1 MMYCTKVT
9 VLIAVM
15 ALVLPAAQSAGVP
28 YQSCEAPRYVRT
40 STVGA
45 DDSEAAYMVRTDSA
59 GRIITAGQFGDYFR
73 PPGYTTVDFDPTEG
87 MDEHVLF
94 GGIDAF
100 VMVTNADGSYAWANT
115 FGGEDD
121 EYLDDIALN
130 ADGHVFI
137 VGAFASGVNGKTAVV
152 DFDPGP
158 GADIRVCPG
167 NSVCC
172 YVTEYGRDGRYIKT
186 VVNGAEGA
194 DITAKNLEFDVF
206 GNRFVSGF
214 FRNGRFDFDPGDG
227 RDFHRTGNKT
237 KRYITKLTAGGE
249 YAWTLI
255 LEVQVAALKLDGH
268 GNLYLTGKFG
278 SSRKYDFDPGPG
290 KDRRGGDD
298 VGDKAF
304 VTRINADLSYG
315 WTRMVARADTS
326 DLRVE
331 DLEVDGDGVYL
342 AGSFSDYVEF
352 DPDGSPDPRTDAGT
366 AAWLVKFT
374 TDGDYQWVH
383 AIPSDGG
390 NSGAEG
396 VSADGRGNVY
406 FTGHF
411 AGNTNFDPDGDGD
424 WQFGRGNGSTFV
436 SKLGVDRT
444 YLWTRLINGSGSTQ
458 PWAGVE
464 AASDG
469 RLLIAGYFNS
479 SGVDF
484 DPTEGE
490 DIRRSNGAGDVF
502 VTTWLCSDC
511 DALLSHG
518 LWAKPRGAI
527 VSRVTTN
534 LSAGR
539 VKVQL
544 TSDDGGITLSE
555 TARLRPD
562 GRARIRFDE
571 LPPGRYDVQLQWIED
586 ENASRLC
593 DGPLMK
599 RSAGVP

>member
-15 ALVLPAAQSAGVP
+15 ALVLPAAQSTGMP
-28 YQSCEAPRYVRT
+28 YQSCETPRYIRT
-40 STVGA
+40 RAVGA
-45 DDSEAAYMVRTDSA
+45 EDREYADLVRADTA

-158 GADIRVCPG
+158 GVDIRVCPG

-172 YVTEYGRDGRYIKT
+172 YVTEYGRDGRYTKT

-194 DITAKNLEFDVF
+194 VITAKNLEFDVF

-214 FRNGRFDFDPGDG
+214 FQNGRFDFDPGDG

-304 VTRINADLSYG
+304 VTRINDDLSYG
-315 WTRMVARADTS
+315 WTRMIARADTS

-331 DLEVDGDGVYL
+331 DLEVDGDGVYV
-342 AGSFSDYVEF
+342 AGSFSDDVEF
-352 DPDGSPDPRTDAGT
+352 DPDGSPDPRFDDH
-366 AAWLVKFT
+366 AAWLVKLDT
-374 TDGDYQWVH
+374 RGRYQWTHVL
-383 AIPSDGG
+383 AGDDGSS
-390 NSGAEG
+390 SGKG
-396 VSADGRGNVY
+396 VSADGRGGVY
-406 FTGHF
+406 F
-411 AGNTNFDPDGDGD
+411 AGTFGDYINFDPDGEGD
-424 WQFGRGNGSTFV
+424 VLYGPGSTATFV
-436 SKLGVDRT
+436 SKLGSDKT
-444 YLWTRLINGSGSTQ
+444 YHWTGVAGGQGWTDLWG
-458 PWAGVE
+458 GVE
-464 AASDG
+464 ATADG
-469 RLLIAGYFNS
+469 RILFAGHFTS
-479 SGVDF
+479 RGTDF

-490 DIRRSNGAGDVF
+490 DIRRDNGAGDAF
-502 VTTWLCSDC
+502 VSTWLCSDC
-511 DALLSHG
+511 DAILSHG

-534 LSAGR
+534 LPAGR

-544 TSDDGGITLSE
+544 TSEDGGVTLSE

-562 GRARIRFDE
+562 GRARTRFDD
-571 LPPGRYDVQLQWIED
+571 LPPGRYDVQIQWIKD
-586 ENASRLC
+586 ENATRLC
-593 DGPLMK
+593 DGPLME